1 METGDD
7 VSAAILKLLKFSP
20 RGMSITDI
28 AKKLKRDRNAVARQ
42 LDVLKAEGKV
52 DTRQIGTARVYW
64 LSQRVPLSAFL
75 CFTQNM
81 ILILDRNMNIVQAND
96 KYTGLTG
103 YTKDELIGRNLRALR
118 LPIVSDPDVFG
129 IIESTDKEQVIT
141 DVRSRVGNDEL
152 FFKMEVIPTSFE
164 AGETGLTIVLEDIT
178 EKKRHLKNMEFLA
191 RTAMELVDL
200 PPEADIFWYIAER
213 VAELMPGRARCWVE
227 SYDEVQKEFKLN
239 AIVDEKFRRD
249 TVQLNDGRDFVG
261 LTLPIQDFC
270 TAPFPETPSSMK
282 EMREYRFRPFFDD
295 EKISFYDICMHQFP
309 GELCEKFLLECN
321 LAKAYLTGLVWQEQL
336 FGVVGIFLRPDE
348 ELGNRQ
354 AIESFLRQAS
364 IAIARR
370 MTEERL
376 SRSEQ
381 RFFDLVSLSDKPA
394 LVMNQEG
401 KTTLVNPG
409 FSDEFGFTQVDIPH
423 REAWLKMAFPDPEY
437 RKKAVALLD
446 SDHNPS
452 NESFTMQCRDGKK
465 KDVCFQPVRLS
476 DGTVV
481 VVCDPVDAG
490 RWGRPESPYSIHP
503 DR

>member
-1 METGDD
+1 MEVGDD
-7 VSAAILKLLKFSP
+7 ISAAILKLLKFSP

-96 KYTGLTG
+96 KYIGLTG
-103 YTKDELIGRNLRALR
+103 FTKDELIGKNLRALK
-118 LPIVSDPDVFG
+118 LPIVSEPDVYG
-129 IIESTDKEQVIT
+129 IIESIDKEQVIT
-141 DVRSRVGNDEL
+141 DVRSQVGNDEL

-164 AGETGLTIVLEDIT
+164 AGEIGLTIVLEDIT

-213 VAELMPGRARCWVE
+213 VAELMPGKPRCWVE

-282 EMREYRFRPFFDD
+282 KMWEYRFRPFFDD

-348 ELGNRQ
+348 VLENKQ

-370 MTEERL
+370 MTDLRL
-376 SRSEQ
+376 SLSEQ
-381 RFFDLVSLSDKPA
+381 RFRDLVLSSDNPA
-394 LVMNQEG
+394 AVIG
-401 KTTLVNPG
+401 RDDRIVLVNPK
-409 FSDEFGFTQVDIPH
+409 FTDEFGYTENDIPH
-423 REAWLKMAFPDPEY
+423 REALLEKVFRDPEY
-437 RKKAVALLD
+437 RKKAVDLLD
-446 SDHNPS
+446 SDHSPS
-452 NESFTMQCRDGKK
+452 DGTFTMQCRDGGKK
-465 KDVCFQPVRLS
+465 EISLRPVRLS

-481 VVCDPVDAG
+481 VECDPVDAG
-490 RWGRPESPYSIHP
+490 R
-503 DR
+503 

>member
-1 METGDD
+1 MEEGDD
-7 VSAAILKLLKFSP
+7 ASAAILKLLKFSP

-28 AKKLKRDRNAVARQ
+28 SKKLKRDRNAVARQ

-96 KYTGLTG
+96 KYTALTG
-103 YTKDELIGRNLRALR
+103 YTKDDLIGKNLRALK
-118 LPIVSDPDVFG
+118 LPIVSEPDVFG

-141 DVRSRVGNDEL
+141 DVRSQVGNDEL

-200 PPEADIFWYIAER
+200 PPEADIYQYIMEQISNL
-213 VAELMPGRARCWVE
+213 VTGNPRCWLE
-227 SYDEVQKEFKLN
+227 TYNEVKKEFIMN
-239 AIVDEKFRRD
+239 AIIDNKFRED
-249 TVQLNDGRDFVG
+249 AAQLDGGRDLVG
-261 LTLPIQDFC
+261 MTLPVENFFS
-270 TAPFPETPSSMK
+270 APFFMTPAFMK
-282 EMREYRFRPFFDD
+282 EMREFCFAPFF
-295 EKISFYDICMHQFP
+295 ENEELSFYDICMRQFP
-309 GELCEKFLLECN
+309 REACESFLRRFNIGKVCFVG
-321 LAKAYLTGLVWQEQL
+321 LAWQDQL
-336 FGVVGIFLRPDE
+336 FGLVGICLGPE
-348 ELGNRQ
+348 EVLGNRQ

-381 RFFDLVSLSDKPA
+381 RFRDLIGSSDRPSA
-394 LVMNQEG
+394 VIG
-401 KTTLVNPG
+401 GDGRIVLVNPK
-409 FSDEFGFTQVDIPH
+409 FTDDFGYTVEDIPS
-423 REAWLKMAFPDPEY
+423 RDAWLKKAFPDPVSRQE
-437 RKKAVALLD
+437 AIAALPPEPPIGDRPEKVRL
-446 SDHNPS
+446 SVR
-452 NESFTMQCRDGKK
+452 CRDGKE
-465 KDVCFQPVRLS
+465 KDVLLSPVHLS
-476 DGTVV
+476 DGTTVV
-481 VVCDPVDAG
+481 ECEVK
-490 RWGRPESPYSIHP
+490 H
-503 DR
+503 

>member
-1 METGDD
+1 MEEGDD
-7 VSAAILKLLKFSP
+7 ASAAILKLLKFSP

-28 AKKLKRDRNAVARQ
+28 SKKLKRDRNAVARQ

-81 ILILDRNMNIVQAND
+81 ILILDRNMNIVQANN

-103 YTKDELIGRNLRALR
+103 FTKDELIGKNLRALK
-118 LPIVSDPDVFG
+118 LPIVSEPDVFG

-200 PPEADIFWYIAER
+200 PPEADIYQYISKR
-213 VAELMPGRARCWVE
+213 LPELLHDNPMFYIH
-227 SYDEVQKEFKLN
+227 SYDEVKREFFMRALEGET
-239 AIVDEKFRRD
+239 IRRGAMEMAGYD
-249 TVQLNDGRDFVG
+249 LVG
-261 LTLPIQDFC
+261 MIFPVENFFYA
-270 TAPFPETPSSMK
+270 APFFESAASFK
-282 EMREYRFRPFFDD
+282 DMREMHFRPFYDD
-295 EKISFYDICMHQFP
+295 EQISFYDSCARIFTEEVCNT
-309 GELCEKFLLECN
+309 FLQAFN
-321 LAKAYLTGLVWQEQL
+321 IGKIYLTGLVWQEKL
-336 FGVVGIFLRPDE
+336 FGLVGIFHGPGE
-348 ELGNRQ
+348 ELENKQ

-370 MTEERL
+370 MTEDRL
-376 SRSEQ
+376 LRSEQ
-381 RFFDLVSLSDKPA
+381 RFRELVTSSIHPSAVIGRDGRI
-394 LVMNQEG
+394 V
-401 KTTLVNPG
+401 LVNPR
-409 FSDEFGFTQVDIPH
+409 FTEEFGYTHEDVPTKGRWF
-423 REAWLKMAFPDPEY
+423 EMAFPDPEY

-446 SDHNPS
+446 SDHVPS
-452 NESFTMQCRDGKK
+452 NGTFPIRCRDGREKEISL
-465 KDVCFQPVRLS
+465 QPVRLS

-481 VVCDPVDAG
+481 VGC
-490 RWGRPESPYSIHP
+490 EMKSKIS
-503 DR
+503 